1 MNLNEVCHDIYLL
14 PLIGHVRVSSAYLD
28 KDNQDGG
35 IRTSHCSNGSNT
47 AYFLRFTMVES
58 VTGTVF
64 SSLVYFKLFMQGVI
78 ADGRTVT

>member
-14 PLIGHVRVSSAYLD
+14 PPIGHVRVSSAYLD

-35 IRTSHCSNGSNT
+35 SNGSNA
-47 AYFLRFTMVES
+47 AYFQRYTMVKS

-64 SSLVYFKLFMQGVI
+64 SSLL
-78 ADGRTVT
+78 